1 MKKLVLV
8 SLIFVLGACAN
19 RPPAPISEVPHDN
32 PSLRQVRL
40 DIDAYLGRDVRWG
53 GIINGVEN
61 RSDGT
66 WIEIVRYDLRDD
78 GRPREG
84 GKSDGRFIASFG
96 DFVDPV
102 VYEAG
107 RPLTVVGRIEGQTS
121 RKIGDYDYRFA
132 IVEVEGSYLWKKRSE
147 IRYTHYPYYYWHYDP
162 WFPHHHHHH
171 PHFFH

>member
-121 RKIGDYDYRFA
+121 R
-132 IVEVEGSYLWKKRSE
+132 
-147 IRYTHYPYYYWHYDP
+147 
-162 WFPHHHHHH
+162 
-171 PHFFH
+171 